1 MRWMTVPTT
10 ESWAQACT
18 GEMTQHTAQ
27 IRLALNEFFL
37 QVQGK
42 ALRQAQIATGDTDE
56 AFDIVQHAMMKL
68 TSRYSHQQDVWP
80 PLFQR
85 ILQNTIRD
93 WFRRQKMRRL
103 LFWSSPQVAET
114 LFVESEHSSNEP
126 IDIAANTPERKMIS
140 RQQLSAIESALR
152 ELPPRQQQVFLLRA
166 WWGHNTEET
175 AFAMRCSTG
184 SVKTHYSRAL
194 HKLKTLLEPS
204 E

>member
-1 MRWMTVPTT
+1 M

-18 GEMTQHTAQ
+18 GEMTHTTQ

-68 TSRYSHQQDVWP
+68 TSRYSHKQDAWP
-80 PLFQR
+80 QLFQR
-85 ILQNTIRD
+85 ILQNAIRD
-93 WFRRQKMRRL
+93 WFRRQKIRRL
-103 LFWSSPQVAET
+103 LFWQSLEAPEP
-114 LFVESEHSSNEP
+114 LFTEPKHSINEP
-126 IDIAANTPERKMIS
+126 VDLAANTPEHKMIS
-140 RQQLSAIESALR
+140 QQQLGAIEAALQ
-152 ELPPRQQQVFLLRA
+152 ELPARQQQVFLLRA

-175 AFAMRCSTG
+175 AFAMQCSTG

-194 HKLKTLLEPS
+194 HKLKNLLEPRV
-204 E
+204 